1 MEKMGYIKRIMTVLM
16 ILLLFVQVNQI
27 AVFQFMFYM
36 NQANISKSNCERVV
50 VNCNG
55 KCFLAKQVQKNAE
68 TSATAPT
75 KPSSVKVIE
84 LVSLEYLNGLK
95 LPWYVQNKIQNHS
108 SANTDHYSYRL
119 FASNFHPPQH
129 S

>member
-1 MEKMGYIKRIMTVLM
+1 MEKMGHLKRITTVLM

-27 AVFQFMFYM
+27 AVFQFMFYL

-68 TSATAPT
+68 NTATAPT

-95 LPWYVQNKIQNHS
+95 LPWYIQNKMQNHS
-108 SANTDHYSYRL
+108 SEKIDLYTFRL
-119 FASNFHPPQH
+119 IASNFHPPQL